1 MLRRLTTATRWP
13 VGIVLTSWRY
23 MWRTTPLYRSEEEG
37 SWEDDAP
44 PRLPDDVS
52 HEDIQRVGH
61 GAGPMFRRRYTAVI
75 ADSEFLPEGL
85 MERLTADLDRAAPTE
100 FATFKKLEGETGDMQ
115 VGDEYVVRMPGPWDG
130 PVRVVERT
138 PTAFRLATLD
148 GHLEAGQI
156 RFSAER
162 VEDRLQFQIESWARG
177 GDRLSNLLYDNLR
190 MSKEIQFHMWTSFLE
205 GVIDLSGGK
214 RAEGLRIHTRRVEDL
229 PHEELEAAAEEA
241 TRGNRRLGDPR
252 SLEALQALHDK
263 PLNFDLAERARFT
276 PEAGWHI
283 DNYRQPLPSEAPGP
297 PEPDGIWEQAKQ
309 LMLDYEFADPKI
321 VTAVYAE
328 DSELEGRDMLL
339 EARFWNL
346 IRFRFGVRVGG
357 VVDQTCEQDGR
368 EARIWGWSYRT
379 LQDHLE
385 MGQMDYQVWKWT
397 DSGEVEF
404 RIHVVSQPASVPN
417 PIVRLGF
424 RLFGRREQ
432 IRFARRACE
441 RMASLLA
448 GDQVNRAGD
457 AVKVREKATV

>member
-1 MLRRLTTATRWP
+1 MARNQPLFRRLTTATRWP
-13 VGIVLTSWRY
+13 VGMVLTSWRY
-23 MWRTTPLYRSEEEG
+23 MWRTTPLYRSEQQG
-37 SWEDDAP
+37 TWADDAP
-44 PRLPDDVS
+44 PPLPEGVS
-52 HEDIQRVGH
+52 REAVQRVGH
-61 GAGPMFRRRYTAVI
+61 GAGPLFRRRYTAVI
-75 ADSEFLPEGL
+75 AGSPLSPEGL
-85 MERLTADLDRAAPTE
+85 MDRLTADLDTAAPTE
-100 FATFKKLEGETGDMQ
+100 FATFKKLEGEQGNLQ

-130 PVRVVERT
+130 PVRVIERT

-156 RFSAER
+156 RFSAEKGD
-162 VEDRLQFQIESWARG
+162 DRLTFAIESWARA

-205 GVIDLSGGK
+205 GVIELSEGK
-214 RAEGLRIHTRRVEDL
+214 RAEGLRIHTKRVEDL
-229 PHEELEAAAEEA
+229 PPEELEAL
-241 TRGNRRLGDPR
+241 RVLR
-252 SLEALQALHDK
+252 DK
-263 PLNFDLAERARFT
+263 PLNFDLAERPSFT
-276 PEAGWHI
+276 RGAGWHI
-283 DNYRQPLPSEAPGP
+283 DDYRQPLPSEAPGP
-297 PEPDGIWEQAKQ
+297 PEPDGVWERAKQ

-321 VTAVYAE
+321 VTAIYAE

-357 VVDQTCEQDGR
+357 VLDETRTLDGR

-385 MGQMDYQVWKWT
+385 MGQMDYQVWKWA

-404 RIHVVSQPASVPN
+404 RIHVVSRPASIPN

-432 IRFARRACE
+432 VRFARRACR
-441 RMASLLA
+441 RMACLLA
-448 GDQVNRAGD
+448 GDDVSRARD
-457 AVKVREKATV
+457 VVELRERATV